1 MAIWDAI
8 SGLVTGLVS
17 PITGLL
23 QKKEERK
30 EHHNMAM
37 AALQTAKQED
47 ATHVTLEAQA
57 YETVLA
63 SAMEKSWKDEFITVI
78 FGTIII
84 QIMVAGML
92 VGLGYPAFMDGTVTG
107 INALAVVIDLKFI
120 MTAVCMSAIGLSVW
134 RKI

>member
-8 SGLVTGLVS
+8 SGLVTGIVS

-23 QKKEERK
+23 QRKEERK

-37 AALQTAKQED
+37 AALQTAKQADE
-47 ATHVTLEAQA
+47 THVTLEAQA

-63 SAMEKSWKDEFITVI
+63 QGMEKSWKDEFITVI
-78 FGTIII
+78 FGSIII
-84 QIMVAGML
+84 QIMVAGL
-92 VGLGYPAFMDGTVTG
+92 LYGFGWTGFMDGTVKG
-107 INALAVVIDLKFI
+107 VESLAAVIDLKFI
-120 MTAVCMSAIGLSVW
+120 MTATCMSAIGLSVW